1 MIIKSYDLDTPS
13 IYVIHCNDIGLENF
27 KEILWGIEEE
37 CIPYKVENSEIEIS
51 ECLSHEASLKS
62 KLVIGIGIS
71 SEKITLTTS
80 KLDENSPLIT
90 IDINDDYDELRC
102 LGSNGARLVK
112 GIELKNLGG

>member
-13 IYVIHCNDIGLENF
+13 VYVIHCNNIDLEKF
-27 KEILWGIEEE
+27 KEVLWGIEEE
-37 CIPYKVENSEIEIS
+37 GIPYKVEPSEIEIS
-51 ECLSHEASLKS
+51 ECLSHKASLKS
-62 KLVIGIGIS
+62 KLGIGIGIS

-90 IDINDDYDELRC
+90 IDLNEDYSKLRS

-112 GIELKNLGG
+112 GIELKKI